1 MRTLRLVH
9 LFPDLLNLY
18 GDYANLL
25 VLQRELSAMGAEVEI
40 VPFTGE
46 EDFDFSDTLLVY
58 AGPGTERR
66 IGYALERLEPFRE
79 KLSSAREEGVFFLFC
94 GSGAELPAQKIIL
107 PNGES
112 IQGLGLA
119 PYNIRRTEKRQT
131 GDCLMVSGLS
141 EKLVVGFLN
150 KSGSME
156 GVPQPFFRMRLGEG
170 GIINE
175 KGQPTKTEG
184 YADQSFLATY
194 CIGPLLSKNPWLRK
208 LVASKL
214 FDRAFPGKTPLVVP
228 QDVSETAYQITADSL
243 SRRLGT

>member
-79 KLSSAREEGVFFLFC
+79 KLSSRGKRGFLSLC
-94 GSGAELPAQKIIL
+94 GSGAELPAQRSSCQTENHTGPWPCPL
-107 PNGES
+107 QHPSNG
-112 IQGLGLA
+112 
-119 PYNIRRTEKRQT
+119 KRQT

-170 GIINE
+170 GIIDE

-214 FDRAFPGKTPLVVP
+214 FDRAFPGKPLGGSPGCV
-228 QDVSETAYQITADSL
+228 
-243 SRRLGT
+243 